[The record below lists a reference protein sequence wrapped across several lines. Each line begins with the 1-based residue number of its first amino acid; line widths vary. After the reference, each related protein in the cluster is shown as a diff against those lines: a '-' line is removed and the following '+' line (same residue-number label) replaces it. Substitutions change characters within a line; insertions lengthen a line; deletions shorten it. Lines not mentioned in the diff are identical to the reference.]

1 MKYSDLISFDPL
13 ETVIQL
19 KDSNDEEKA
28 RNLIKTHV
36 MSDSLAR
43 RYSDIIIQQLQFEQP
58 VDNKGILIIG
68 NYGSGK
74 SHLMSVISSIAQY
87 PGIFTELQNEDA
99 KEQSK
104 KIDGKFK
111 VLRIEIGAVTT
122 SLRDIICTELETF
135 LQDLDIG
142 FKFKDPFASEDA
154 LDLGCEGPV
163 KRNRGDFS
171 KPIKASKGGGN

>member
-36 MSDSLAR
+36 MSDSLAK

-87 PGIFTELQNEDA
+87 SGIFTELQNEDA

-104 KIDGKFK
+104 KINGKFK
-111 VLRIEIGAVTT
+111 VLRIEIGSVTT
-122 SLRDIICTELETF
+122 PLRGIICSEIEKF
-135 LQDLDIG
+135 LQGEGID
-142 FKFKDPFASEDA
+142 FKFES
-154 LDLGCEGPV
+154 
-163 KRNRGDFS
+163 
-171 KPIKASKGGGN
+171 ASKLTNNNPSFGNFT

>member
-1 MKYSDLISFDPL
+1 MKYSDLISFEPL

-36 MSDSLAR
+36 MSDSLAK
-43 RYSDIIIQQLQFEQP
+43 RYSDIIIQQLQFERP
-58 VDNKGILIIG
+58 VDNKGVLIIG

-87 PGIFTELQNEDA
+87 PGMFTELQNEDA

-122 SLRDIICTELETF
+122 PLRDIICTELETF
-135 LQDLDIG
+135 LQDLDID
-142 FKFKDPFASEDA
+142 FKFK
-154 LDLGCEGPV
+154 
-163 KRNRGDFS
+163 KS
-171 KPIKASKGGGN
+171 KHGN

>member
-28 RNLIKTHV
+28 RNLIKTFV
-36 MSDSLAR
+36 MSNNLAK

-58 VDNKGILIIG
+58 VDNKGVLIVG

-87 PGIFTELQNEDA
+87 SGIFTELQ
-99 KEQSK
+99 
-104 KIDGKFK
+104 
-111 VLRIEIGAVTT
+111 
-122 SLRDIICTELETF
+122 
-135 LQDLDIG
+135 
-142 FKFKDPFASEDA
+142 
-154 LDLGCEGPV
+154 
-163 KRNRGDFS
+163 
-171 KPIKASKGGGN
+171 KASPP